1 MATVIFVVLTHH
13 LKLMGLRPHYFKLR
27 KESPGRYNDST
38 KQIFINK
45 SIFLDKSSE
54 KLLDTVCHEVYHSYQ
69 HRLISVYMDM
79 DEKNRNLKIFRNI
92 GIYRS
97 EFCNYKN
104 GSDDF
109 NGYYTQICENDA
121 RKYAEERVKEYYK
134 EIHTYLN
141 SMKK

>member
-1 MATVIFVVLTHH
+1 
-13 LKLMGLRPHYFKLR
+13 MGLRPHYFKLR
-27 KESPGRYNDST
+27 KESLGRYNDST

-54 KLLDTVCHEVYHSYQ
+54 KLLDTVCHEVYHNYQ

-79 DEKNRNLKIFRNI
+79 DEKNRNLKIFRN
-92 GIYRS
+92 

-134 EIHTYLN
+134 QIHTYLN